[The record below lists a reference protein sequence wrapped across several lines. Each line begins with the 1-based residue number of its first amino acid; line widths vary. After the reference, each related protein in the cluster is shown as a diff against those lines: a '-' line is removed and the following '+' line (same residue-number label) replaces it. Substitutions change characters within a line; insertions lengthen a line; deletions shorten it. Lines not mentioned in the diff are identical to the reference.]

1 MTRSV
6 APETIEAPPLAR
18 LRPHAKNAKI
28 HGEDQ
33 VAKIASSIA
42 EFDRTVPVPGSAR
55 AIGERWQRFTGG
67 AVMDD
72 ETRAFPRSTRAAA

>member
-1 MTRSV
+1 MTLGFASQ
-6 APETIEAPPLAR
+6 TIEAWLQ
-18 LRPHAKNAKI
+18 AKNARV
-28 HGEDQ
+28 HSEDQ

-67 AVMDD
+67 AVING
-72 ETRAFPRSTRAAA
+72 ETRPFLRSTRAAA

>member
-6 APETIEAPPLAR
+6 AAETIEALPLAR
-18 LRPHAKNAKI
+18 LRPHTKARV

-67 AVMDD
+67 AVING
-72 ETRAFPRSTRAAA
+72 ETRPFLRSTRAAA